1 MASVEK
7 DCWPCIC
14 WVSEQE
20 KWNIKGCWS

>member
-14 WVSEQE
+14 WVAEQE